1 MNKNHTPLSYKIGKT
16 LAYLI
21 LILATILIT
30 TGSTALLKL
39 LICFILGYTQPLP
52 NTEGLSS

>member
-1 MNKNHTPLSYKIGKT
+1 MDKKHNPLSYKIGKT

-30 TGSTALLKL
+30 TGSIALLKL
-39 LICFILGYTQPLP
+39 LICFIIG
-52 NTEGLSS
+52 